1 MFKFHDLKVNIRGIP
16 TLSNFIFES
25 KNHNKYK
32 TIITQEMLKR
42 NFLASNTLYP
52 CIMHK
57 KNILE
62 KYFDSLEKILPI
74 IKNCEEGSDIRK
86 YLKAE
91 VKSSDFKRFN

>member
-1 MFKFHDLKVNIRGIP
+1 
-16 TLSNFIFES
+16 
-25 KNHNKYK
+25 
-32 TIITQEMLKR
+32 
-42 NFLASNTLYP
+42 
-52 CIMHK
+52 MHK